1 LYPRHSL
8 SYVAL
13 SENSLR
19 KMNAPVDFS
28 SGVGK
33 LGMGIWSF
41 IPVPVEV
48 QIAINALSRPDLNT
62 RYVATPDEETGL
74 VRVVDNESG
83 SLVMTMS
90 PELYEE
96 LRA

>member
-1 LYPRHSL
+1 
-8 SYVAL
+8 
-13 SENSLR
+13 
-19 KMNAPVDFS
+19 
-28 SGVGK
+28 
-33 LGMGIWSF
+33 MGIWSF